1 MEVIL
6 TGFTQAATTGNL
18 LFCFLGVLA
27 GTLVGVLPGLGPTA
41 AVAMLLPL
49 SYSIGDPLT
58 SIIFLA
64 GIYYGT
70 QYGGSTTAILLR
82 LPGENSSLITM
93 IDGYEMTRR
102 GRAGAALSISALSS
116 FFAGTVATVLIAFAA
131 QPLSA
136 VAIEFGPQEY
146 TTMMLMGLLASVSI
160 ASGSLL
166 KGLIMVLIGALLGLV
181 GTDVNTGTLRFTF
194 GVLELHDGI
203 SFGIMAMGIFG
214 LGELV
219 WNLLHEPSRETPASI
234 TFRELYP
241 NKSELKQS
249 VAPTI
254 RGTLVGSL
262 LGILPGGGAT
272 ISSFFSYA
280 VEKKISRN
288 PEQFGRGAVAGV
300 AGPESANN
308 AGAQTGFIPM
318 LSLGIPTNSVMAL
331 IIAALMIND
340 IQPGP
345 AVIDNNPVLFWGLIA
360 SMWIGNLMLLI
371 LNLPLVGIW
380 VKFLQIPRKI
390 MFTII
395 VLICIYGT
403 YSINHN
409 WVDVGVLVP
418 FALFGYLLKWL
429 EFDPTTLALGFV
441 IAPQA
446 EEYMRRSLTIS
457 RGEWS
462 TFVSSPIS
470 ITFVLISTV
479 AVMLKIYTSLRQ
491 K

>member
-6 TGFTQAATTGNL
+6 TGFAQAATPVNL

-41 AVAMLLPL
+41 AIALLLPL
-49 SYSIGDPLT
+49 SYSINDPLT

-82 LPGENSSLITM
+82 LPGENSSLVTI

-102 GRAGAALSISALSS
+102 GRAGAALSIAALSS
-116 FFAGTVATVLIAFAA
+116 FFAGTVATILIAFAA
-131 QPLSA
+131 QPLSLIA
-136 VAIEFGPQEY
+136 FEFGPQEY
-146 TTMMLMGLLASVSI
+146 ATMMLTGLLASVAI
-160 ASGSLL
+160 ASGSMVR
-166 KGLIMVLIGALLGLV
+166 GLIMILIGALLGLV
-181 GTDVNTGTLRFTF
+181 GTDVNTGTLRFTA
-194 GVLELHDGI
+194 GILELHDGI

-214 LGELV
+214 LGEIV
-219 WNLLHEPSRETPASI
+219 WNLVHESSAEKPAAI
-234 TFRELYP
+234 KFRELYP
-241 NKSELKQS
+241 TRQEFKQA
-249 VAPTI
+249 VPPTV
-254 RGTLVGSL
+254 RGTIVGSL
-262 LGILPGGGAT
+262 LGLLPGGGAS

-280 VEKKISRN
+280 IEKKISRN
-288 PEQFGRGAVAGV
+288 PTQFGQGAVAGV

-345 AVIDNNPVLFWGLIA
+345 TVISNNPTLFWGLIA

-380 VKFLQIPRKI
+380 VKFLQIPRSL
-390 MFTII
+390 MFSAII
-395 VLICIYGT
+395 ATCIYGT

-409 WVDVGVLVP
+409 WFDVWMLIP
-418 FALFGYLLKWL
+418 FALIGYSMKWL
-429 EFDPTTLALGFV
+429 GFDLTPLALGFV
-441 IAPQA
+441 IAPMA
-446 EEYMRRSLTIS
+446 EEHLRRSLTIS
-457 RGEWS
+457 RGDWS
-462 TFVSSPIS
+462 TFVASPIS
-470 ITFVLISTV
+470 LGFVMISLIAITI
-479 AVMLKIYTSLRQ
+479 KIYTSLR
-491 K
+491 KP